1 MSLNEDKS
9 KQGDGACDP
18 LYHQHHLL
26 TKSTK
31 IQLSSFFL
39 LSPSLLLL
47 FGTVYL
53 EILKG
58 LHREYFQFCEGQP
71 FGIFKDFIVK
81 NINFRLCLLPNTSW
95 LISVNIFPLLQHK
108 IPVFDCNKIHYQGTI
123 AYHAHSASSSSSTG
137 ATHWYSYTSEFEFST
152 SLLETRLP
160 CSKFQPRGPTLESLQ
175 KLGNAFLFLFEPSNF
190 TKVNLNI
197 VKQAWLVEFPP
208 PEDLFCFP
216 K

>member
-1 MSLNEDKS
+1 MSPAPSPYKKCKDTVE
-9 KQGDGACDP
+9 
-18 LYHQHHLL
+18 
-26 TKSTK
+26 
-31 IQLSSFFL
+31 FL
-39 LSPSLLLL
+39 LSPLPFFAVAVWHSLLGNSERLAQGVL
-47 FGTVYL
+47 S
-53 EILKG
+53 ILWGPAFWNFQG
-58 LHREYFQFCEGQP
+58 LHCQEHQ
-71 FGIFKDFIVK
+71 
-81 NINFRLCLLPNTSW
+81 FRLCLLPNTSW

-137 ATHWYSYTSEFEFST
+137 ATHWYCYTSEFEFST

-208 PEDLFCFP
+208 PGDLFSFP
-216 K
+216 T